1 MSNVRDFCLA
11 VKEHG
16 MKIRSSKYRLSWI
29 LEEDISKVI
38 DMGTTWALISMIRKF
53 GWLMSLQKRFRR
65 LLVGQSASLAT
76 CYALCFVPCV
86 IAEGSA
92 AKCALIC
99 VRKCLV
105 KPSSID
111 LQKDTHHS
119 YFCKVGC
126 ATSLCTNLSTKEDP
140 AVEKVEGCVN
150 TCSETCTQK

>member
-16 MKIRSSKYRLSWI
+16 HRHGYYLGFDFNDKEVRMANVIAKAFSKLKGDRL
-29 LEEDISKVI
+29 K
-38 DMGTTWALISMIRKF
+38 MAKG
-53 GWLMSLQKRFRR
+53 